1 MFPVPRFMINK
12 ILIAVTAVLLAAV
25 IFLFVKVYSVQ
36 PPDSAQK
43 SAAPQDSVK
52 AEEKKPEPVS
62 QAATA
67 VTGKIAY
74 VNIDK
79 LNEESLELMDL
90 VAESKRRQGNI
101 EASVENLQARYQAK
115 VEEFQK
121 SQRAGIAPESE
132 LRAKAKEIED
142 IEREAQ
148 NKQVQMDNL
157 TMDVSRKNEAF
168 QQTVRELL
176 IRWNKGRY
184 DYILSYSESIPSL
197 LLGNASLEITD
208 EVITE
213 LNNEYKARK
222 GKK

>member
-1 MFPVPRFMINK
+1 MNK
-12 ILIAVTAVLLAAV
+12 ILIAVTALLFAAV
-25 IFLFVKVYSVQ
+25 VFLFVKVFSMQ
-36 PPDSAQK
+36 PGAGTENNGETKDTAR
-43 SAAPQDSVK
+43 V
-52 AEEKKPEPVS
+52 EEKKPEPVS

-79 LNEESLELMDL
+79 LNEQSLELIDL
-90 VAESKRRQGNI
+90 VAESKRRQGGI

-208 EVITE
+208 EIITE
-213 LNNEYKARK
+213 LNNEYKNKK